1 MSRKWKI
8 ALEALCAAE
17 LLAALAFTPT
27 HKAAR
32 LLPAWLAAWAAVEAA
47 DWILRA
53 VRSTRETHS
62 A

>member
-1 MSRKWKI
+1 MGKKWKI

-17 LLAALAFTPT
+17 LLATSVFTPT
-27 HKAAR
+27 QKAVR

-53 VRSTRETHS
+53 VRSARETRS